1 MRAVQSALGVA
12 GRANAA
18 PGCAVSVLRRA
29 DRTDDPLPTVAA
41 PARDAPADR
50 RPAGVHPALL
60 REEGLPPPDV
70 DGRAARARTP
80 GRRESDGRAGRVSGG
95 VTPDV
100 TRPCARG

>member
-41 PARDAPADR
+41 PARGAPADR
-50 RPAGVHPALL
+50 RPAGVHPPPP
-60 REEGLPPPDV
+60 REEGVPPPRAH
-70 DGRAARARTP
+70 GRAARARTP
-80 GRRESDGRAGRVSGG
+80 GPARSAGRAGRLSRGG
-95 VTPDV
+95 TP
-100 TRPCARG
+100 RG